1 MCGDTMGYAFELGRV
16 VEHLEGEMML
26 RQEYIA
32 ELCLPPLDYAASV
45 RANTCDY
52 SVGLATTMTRWV
64 LLV

>member
-1 MCGDTMGYAFELGRV
+1 MCGDTMGYAFELGQV

-32 ELCLPPLDYAASV
+32 ELCLLTLDYAASV
-45 RANTCDY
+45 RANTCDHF
-52 SVGLATTMTRWV
+52 VGLATTMTRWV